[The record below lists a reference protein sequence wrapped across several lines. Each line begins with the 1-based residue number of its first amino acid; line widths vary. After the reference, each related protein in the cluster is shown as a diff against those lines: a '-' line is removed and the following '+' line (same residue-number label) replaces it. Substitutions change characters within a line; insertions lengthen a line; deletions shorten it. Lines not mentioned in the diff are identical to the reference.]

1 MSKFSGLLERRKTNP
16 LPAPDTDSPELQT
29 FSSLEFPPAGNLNLQ
44 KENRPKR
51 PRGKKG
57 DPAYTQVTAYIKT
70 DTYQRTQIRLLQL
83 RGKKKEVSELLQEL
97 LTEWL
102 ERSGG

>member
-1 MSKFSGLLERRKTNP
+1 MSKFSGLLERRKTNS
-16 LPAPDTDSPELQT
+16 LSAPDIESPDFQT
-29 FSSLEFPPAGNLNLQ
+29 SSTLDFRTASSPIVPSE
-44 KENRPKR
+44 ERPKR

-57 DPAYTQVTAYIKT
+57 DPSYTQVTAYIKT

-97 LTEWL
+97 LTDWL
-102 ERSGG
+102 ERSGT

>member
-1 MSKFSGLLERRKTNP
+1 MSKFSGLLERRKLNP
-16 LPAPDTDSPELQT
+16 LPAPDEEILDVQT
-29 FSSLEFPPAGNLNLQ
+29 SKSLNIQLAGNLVTP
-44 KENRPKR
+44 KKDRPKQ
-51 PRGKKG
+51 PKGKKG

-97 LTEWL
+97 LTD
-102 ERSGG
+102 

>member
-1 MSKFSGLLERRKTNP
+1 MSKFSGLLERRKTSS
-16 LPAPDTDSPELQT
+16 LPASDFQSLDSQT
-29 FSSLEFPPAGNLNLQ
+29 SNSLDIQSAGNSVLPS
-44 KENRPKR
+44 EERPKR
-51 PRGKKG
+51 SRGKKG

-97 LTEWL
+97 LTDWL
-102 ERSGG
+102 ERSGP

>member
-1 MSKFSGLLERRKTNP
+1 MSKFSGLLERRKSNP
-16 LPAPDTDSPELQT
+16 LPAPDIESPDLQTSRSPESHPSG
-29 FSSLEFPPAGNLNLQ
+29 SSVLPSE
-44 KENRPKR
+44 ERPKR

-97 LTEWL
+97 LTDWL
-102 ERSGG
+102 EKSGT

>member
-1 MSKFSGLLERRKTNP
+1 MSKFSGLLERRKTNL
-16 LPAPDTDSPELQT
+16 LPAPDLESPDLQT
-29 FSSLEFPPAGNLNLQ
+29 SNNLDSQPAGSPVVPS
-44 KENRPKR
+44 EERPKR

-97 LTEWL
+97 LTDWL
-102 ERSGG
+102 ERSGT

>member
-16 LPAPDTDSPELQT
+16 QPVSDMEDLDTQTSNSLDFQPPSTSVLPSEHRSQ
-29 FSSLEFPPAGNLNLQ
+29 
-44 KENRPKR
+44 R

-97 LTEWL
+97 LTDWL
-102 ERSGG
+102 ERSGA

>member
-1 MSKFSGLLERRKTNP
+1 MSKFSGLLERRKTSP
-16 LPAPDTDSPELQT
+16 LHAPDLEGSDPQTSNSLDFQPASSPILPSE
-29 FSSLEFPPAGNLNLQ
+29 G
-44 KENRPKR
+44 RPKR

-97 LTEWL
+97 LTDWL
-102 ERSGG
+102 ERSGT

>member
-1 MSKFSGLLERRKTNP
+1 MSKFSGLLERRKVSP
-16 LPAPDTDSPELQT
+16 LPAPDTESADIGTSGDLDVQ
-29 FSSLEFPPAGNLNLQ
+29 PAGSLASI
-44 KENRPKR
+44 ENRPKR

-102 ERSGG
+102 ERSAG

>member
-16 LPAPDTDSPELQT
+16 LPAPDTESSEFQT
-29 FSSLEFPPAGNLNLQ
+29 SSSLDFQHAVNLVTS
-44 KENRPKR
+44 KEDRPKR
-51 PRGKKG
+51 PKGKKG
-57 DPAYTQVTAYIKT
+57 DPAYTQVTAYVKT
-70 DTYQRTQIRLLQL
+70 DTYHRTQIRLLQL